1 MDYFLV
7 LDPQHYFAW
16 SLVLSFAVM
25 SCSLSCLCAS
35 VPVLSLW
42 YCSCCCSLASCSLSV
57 HQSCLQWQNIAPYH
71 EFFDRSLKNL
81 HSSPLQFQQHLE
93 LIHALSSLHIKIAS
107 SPGSR
112 QGAERNMEREPG
124 VHCTA
129 VSLVSPKF
137 RGFRLFP
144 VFSPCRKRQLT

>member
-93 LIHALSSLHIKIAS
+93 LIHALSSLHIKTVQWIRTWGHLSMEWCTIHIYIITDTCSYIDRSQGCRFTSVELAQAS
-107 SPGSR
+107 
-112 QGAERNMEREPG
+112 
-124 VHCTA
+124 
-129 VSLVSPKF
+129 
-137 RGFRLFP
+137 
-144 VFSPCRKRQLT
+144 